1 MTTLSAPVGGAA
13 VPFSTLLSGS
23 DKQTADNHV
32 VAPWKICKGQ
42 IFIPVGKTTFLFRQR
57 VHQSSI
63 TMNQHGDPAILTQLM
78 SINCIPARRANR
90 FEA

>member
-13 VPFSTLLSGS
+13 VPSSTLLSGF

-32 VAPWKICKGQ
+32 VAPMEIMQG
-42 IFIPVGKTTFLFRQR
+42 TDL
-57 VHQSSI
+57 HSSWQ
-63 TMNQHGDPAILTQLM
+63 NDLPFPAASASELHNHGTSDPAILTQLM
-78 SINCIPARRANR
+78 SINCIPARQANR